1 MGDGFL
7 YRQLAGVGL
16 GRRRELLL
24 GSCVQLHGF
33 LFGEIAATP
42 FAPIPAAF
50 REGFLA
56 EAGSTRQKVSTGSA
70 HFRLMMQGTA
80 YFIISLPTG
89 SCSRK
94 LFSLCS
100 MGNLLLP
107 KDKKIRLTASWFRCG
122 RRNRTQ
128 EKRWPQPDL
137 R

>member
-1 MGDGFL
+1 ML
-7 YRQLAGVGL
+7 YK
-16 GRRRELLL
+16 
-24 GSCVQLHGF
+24 
-33 LFGEIAATP
+33 AAT
-42 FAPIPAAF
+42 
-50 REGFLA
+50 
-56 EAGSTRQKVSTGSA
+56 S
-70 HFRLMMQGTA
+70 RLMMQGMA

-100 MGNLLLP
+100 MGASLLP
-107 KDKKIRLTASWFRCG
+107 KGKKIRLTDSWFHCG